1 MDSKMKRF
9 HLQHGKNIS
18 IDESRTV
25 ATRSSSFADAIVF
38 SSNPL
43 LPNEQFVVQILQTER
58 GWSGHLRIGLTQIDP
73 STISSLPQ
81 FAMPNLVQRG
91 RTWICALS
99 KLHSSLTNMVSS
111 FTESTL
117 PTEVGGYLGVRFVPC
132 NDHTAEMKIS
142 VNGRDLRY
150 CTAETLYDGPLS
162 GEIPYQDGPIY
173 AVFDVYGTTKAIG
186 VVQISYFPSLQ
197 DLCRQA
203 ILRSIQ
209 STAVSALPLPK
220 TLKMYLLND
229 GGN

>member
-99 KLHSSLTNMVSS
+99 KLHSSLTNMVS